1 MNRSVRRLAGACL
14 AALLMV
20 AAGLTYQ
27 QAVAGPGYRDD
38 VRNPRALADR
48 AARERGPIVTADG
61 VVVARSEAD
70 PADEDRV
77 LRVYPEPDLYAHA
90 VGYAS
95 SYFGDTGLEGAYADD
110 LRSGDD
116 GSLTAALF
124 SLFGGDLRPRR
135 VQLTIRDDLQRAAAA
150 ALGAQHGA
158 VVALD
163 PATGAVLALVA
174 NPSFD
179 PNVLASGTP
188 EEGNALAADP
198 LQPLLNRATSATYP
212 PGSSFKVLVAVAGM
226 QAALVTP
233 ETRFTDRDELELPGS
248 TAVIRNADGGFCA
261 DGVSL
266 TMERAL
272 AISCNTAFA
281 ELGMLVGLEPLLD
294 AVEAA
299 GFNREI
305 PFDLPTVASAFPAAG
320 LAGDLP
326 ALAQTAL
333 GQRDVRA
340 TPLQMALVAAG
351 VANHGLIM
359 RPHLVGAILDA
370 DGNPLTQALPAAWR
384 RSMDQATAEDLA
396 VMMEQVVTSGTGW
409 RAAVPGVRV
418 AGKTGTAEVP
428 GAAPHVWFIG
438 FGPVEPEPGQAQI
451 AVGVLVEAGGNLGE
465 EGSGGSVAA
474 PIAQAVMAAF
484 FSG

>member
-1 MNRSVRRLAGACL
+1 MNRPVRRLAGACL
-14 AALLMV
+14 AALLAV
-20 AAGLTYQ
+20 AGGLTYQ

-48 AARERGPIVTADG
+48 ATRERGPIVTTDG
-61 VVVARSEAD
+61 VVVARSEA
-70 PADEDRV
+70 PAGEGALV
-77 LRVYPEPDLYAHA
+77 RVYPEQDLYAHA

-95 SYFGDTGLEGAYADD
+95 SYFGDTGLEAAYADE

-116 GSLTAALF
+116 GSLAAALF
-124 SLFGGDLRPRR
+124 SFFGGDLRPHQ

-150 ALGAQHGA
+150 ALGGQTGA

-174 NPSFD
+174 NPAFD
-179 PNVLASGTP
+179 PNVLAVGTP
-188 EEGNALAADP
+188 EEGDALAADP
-198 LQPLLNRATSATYP
+198 EQPLLDRATAATYP

-226 QAALVTP
+226 EAALVTP

-248 TAVIRNADGGFCA
+248 TSVIRNADGGYCA

-266 TMERAL
+266 TLEQAMTV
-272 AISCNTAFA
+272 SCNTAFA
-281 ELGMLVGLEPLLD
+281 ELGMLVGAGPLLE

-305 PFDLPTVASAFPAAG
+305 PFDLATVASAFPAG
-320 LAGDLP
+320 ELEGDLP

-351 VANHGLIM
+351 VANRGLIM
-359 RPHLVGAILDA
+359 RPYLVGAVLNA
-370 DGNPLTQALPAAWR
+370 DGDPIRSALPTAWR
-384 RSMDQATAEDLA
+384 RAMSEATAREL
-396 VMMEQVVTSGTGW
+396 VSMMEQVVTAGTGW

-438 FGPVEPEPGQAQI
+438 FGPVEPEPGEAQI
-451 AVGVLVEAGGNLGE
+451 AVAVLVEAGGNLGE

-474 PIAQAVMAAF
+474 PIAQAVLAAF